1 MTGIHTAMASE
12 EVMPVPKGKVFRNTD
27 LCILY
32 RGIDKQWHDM
42 ICIAIII
49 YTGLHE

>member
-1 MTGIHTAMASE
+1 MTGIHTAIASE

-27 LCILY
+27 LYTLY
-32 RGIDKQWHDM
+32 IETDNQRYNM
-42 ICIAIII
+42 ICIVMII